1 MSPTLLS
8 ALPTVNAVL
17 NGTSAVLLFT
27 GYLFIRRRKVTAHK
41 ICMLSAFVTS
51 MVFLMSYL
59 TLRYF
64 AGFTAFQ
71 GEGWIRPVYFA
82 ILISHTI
89 LAATIP
95 PLALTILYRAFREQF
110 ISLPMTRRPS
120 ARQQG
125 GSSARHRARAILARR
140 GTKLAKAVVNRP
152 FSCRAENRAGYPS
165 KKGSPRHLSSRKRPR
180 ILQSRCPSCDCAG
193 ENSTASPSTM

>member
-1 MSPTLLS
+1 VSPTLLS

-27 GYLFIRRRKVTAHK
+27 GYLFIRRRQVTAHK

-51 MVFLMSYL
+51 IVFLMSYL

-71 GEGWIRPVYFA
+71 GQGWIRPFYFTL
-82 ILISHTI
+82 LISHTI

-95 PLALTILYRAFREQF
+95 PLAVTVLYRAFREQF
-110 ISLPMTRRPS
+110 TKHRWIARVTLPVWFYVSVTGVIVYLMLYR
-120 ARQQG
+120 
-125 GSSARHRARAILARR
+125 L
-140 GTKLAKAVVNRP
+140 
-152 FSCRAENRAGYPS
+152 YPS
-165 KKGSPRHLSSRKRPR
+165 P
-180 ILQSRCPSCDCAG
+180 
-193 ENSTASPSTM
+193 